1 MKLEICIRNAWSN
14 RVHRWAKFRI
24 KKQALLQNLVRG
36 LAFLF

>member
-24 KKQALLQNLVRG
+24 KKQEKKKKKKKNILTL
-36 LAFLF
+36 